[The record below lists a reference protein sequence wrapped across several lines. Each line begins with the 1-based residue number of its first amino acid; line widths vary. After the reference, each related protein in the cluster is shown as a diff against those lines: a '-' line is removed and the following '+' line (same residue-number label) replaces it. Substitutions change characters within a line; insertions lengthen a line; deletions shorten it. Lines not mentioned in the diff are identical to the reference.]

1 MYIIIKLF
9 KEFIM
14 EVTANIN
21 LRIDD
26 LARVIAN
33 LSNDELKIL
42 EARLSKEDNILK
54 RRLNDV
60 KNKKVKLLS
69 RRQVF
74 SNL

>member
-1 MYIIIKLF
+1 
-9 KEFIM
+9 M

-26 LARVIAN
+26 LASVIAN
-33 LSNDELKIL
+33 LSKDELKIL

-69 RRQVF
+69 REQVF